1 MNIIKKTL
9 LGILVLFLTGLIILL
24 TLSADLKNVI
34 VNGVV
39 MEIVKYQ
46 ITNINYKAG
55 NKEQNTIFEYTTD
68 DEKVNE
74 ILESKEI
81 QELVSKYVDITI
93 KSMTDEE
100 SIDQIDIE
108 QDMINYIKENKKV
121 IEEKTGVQI
130 SDEMIEQTKEEIEAQ
145 EINENVKI
153 ALKETKKNLT
163 DSQKKTLKG
172 YGLVT
177 STKLKVF
184 LLVLIIIDSIFIF
197 LLQRKDN
204 KWIYVLGNACFSAGI
219 GIIIMCIIVK
229 VIVSRMSNIPLL
241 NLSIL
246 IKHGLIE
253 LICGLLVMI
262 MYKIVIKMINQKK
275 GKNIDEVSENAQ
287 FTEL

>member
-46 ITNINYKAG
+46 ITNISYKAG
-55 NKEQNTIFEYTTD
+55 NKEQTTIFEYTTD

-81 QELVSKYVDITI
+81 QELISKYVDITI

-184 LLVLIIIDSIFIF
+184 LLVLIIIDSIFI
-197 LLQRKDN
+197 K
-204 KWIYVLGNACFSAGI
+204 IEP
-219 GIIIMCIIVK
+219 IMAKTSPKNIVPF
-229 VIVSRMSNIPLL
+229 NLFFF
-241 NLSIL
+241 LSIICNITVTKRALEFDNNFVIKEEFFSLL
-246 IKHGLIE
+246 IKKLEVKTEHTTP
-253 LICGLLVMI
+253 
-262 MYKIVIKMINQKK
+262 YKPR
-275 GKNIDEVSENAQ
+275 
-287 FTEL
+287 